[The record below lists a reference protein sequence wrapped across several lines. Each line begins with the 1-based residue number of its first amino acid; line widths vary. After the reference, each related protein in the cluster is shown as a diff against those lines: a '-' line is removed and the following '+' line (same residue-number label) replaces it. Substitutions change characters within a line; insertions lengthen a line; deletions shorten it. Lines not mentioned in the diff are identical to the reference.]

1 MPLPEDEAK
10 QTLKPEEESIEN
22 NVLEQDVLK
31 DDVLEQDV
39 LEQDVLEHDVL
50 EKVAADDGDG
60 SLNLEEPG
68 NEFEILGDEALANAL
83 LEVEKFKDVALR
95 AEAEMQNLQRRTA
108 REVENAHKY
117 GVEKFVQS
125 MLPVVD
131 SLEKAIESTGDSE
144 DAIAQ
149 GVRLCHKLMVD
160 TLIKEGVQIIDPV
173 GEPFDPNEHQ
183 AMSMVENADMEPNSV
198 LAVVQKGCK
207 LNGRLV
213 RPAMVMVTK
222 APAEQPA
229 VESVL
234 EAEPAPES
242 DSAPETKE

>member
-10 QTLKPEEESIEN
+10 QTLEPLEETIEN
-22 NVLEQDVLK
+22 DILEP
-31 DDVLEQDV
+31 
-39 LEQDVLEHDVL
+39 DVL
-50 EKVAADDGDG
+50 EKVATDDGDASLIEQG
-60 SLNLEEPG
+60 SD
-68 NEFEILGDEALANAL
+68 NEVEILGDEALANAL

-117 GVEKFVQS
+117 GIEKFVQS

-160 TLIKEGVQIIDPV
+160 TLTKEGVQIIDPV

-183 AMSMVENADMEPNSV
+183 AMSMVEHADMEPNSV

-222 APAEQPA
+222 APTEKTT
-229 VESVL
+229 V
-234 EAEPAPES
+234 EPALETEHPPQS
-242 DSAPETKE
+242 DSAPETRE